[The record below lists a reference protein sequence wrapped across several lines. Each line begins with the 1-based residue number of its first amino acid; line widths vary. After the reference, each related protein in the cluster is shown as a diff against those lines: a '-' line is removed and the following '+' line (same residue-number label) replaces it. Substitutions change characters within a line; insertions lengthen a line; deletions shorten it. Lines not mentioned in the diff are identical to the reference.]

1 MAKGLVVRWNG
12 ESSAFGLSRLDRDK
26 LYGVKLRVVVDEND
40 RSCQSASL
48 TADGSALIPSGGVSL
63 LYVDDA
69 CDSVERSDLVPLT
82 PDGTRAPLKPSTLGI
97 PQDLGAPVPPSRVL
111 ETVVTHVYALSKDE
125 VGPELAK
132 ALAGGAIFET
142 RFNYRDDYA
151 DAPAFLL
158 ENAEG
163 TFALVAAEA
172 GFSFVERETVAA
184 EDDGEGDAGD
194 DLDFGMM

>member
-1 MAKGLVVRWNG
+1 MPKGLVVRWNG
-12 ESSAFGLSRLDRDK
+12 ESSAFGLSRLNRDN

-48 TADGSALIPSGGVSL
+48 TADGRALIPSGGVSL

-69 CDSVERSDLVPLT
+69 CDSVERSDLVPLA
-82 PDGTRAPLKPSTLGI
+82 PDGTRAPLKPSTLGVS
-97 PQDLGAPVPPSRVL
+97 QDLGAPVTPARVL

-151 DAPAFLL
+151 DAPAFLV

-163 TFALVAAEA
+163 TFVLVAAEA
-172 GFSFVERETVAA
+172 GFAFVERETVAA
-184 EDDGEGDAGD
+184 EDDGADDAGD
-194 DLDFGMM
+194 ELDFGMM